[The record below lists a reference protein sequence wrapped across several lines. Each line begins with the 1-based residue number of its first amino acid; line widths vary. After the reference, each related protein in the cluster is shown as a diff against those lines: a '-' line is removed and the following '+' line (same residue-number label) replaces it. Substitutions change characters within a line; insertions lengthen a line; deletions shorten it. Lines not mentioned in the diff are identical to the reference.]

1 MSKNL
6 QITQFK
12 SRDPAV
18 HGVFY
23 VKLDKD
29 RFGDFQELEH
39 ANNYYFIVDGGMH
52 ATYAANNESLTI
64 SSPYNSGWSDYVD
77 APIYGQNVCITLLKD
92 SHFAWIKANTPAPL
106 SIKIGKATNET
117 ITTNANA
124 NSVLL
129 IYGDEISY
137 NGNTLS
143 RIANTDYH
151 KIDIKQTQEISVGA
165 SNSSVCFLI
174 EWI

>member
-12 SRDPAV
+12 SRDPAI

-39 ANNYYFIVDGGMH
+39 ANNYYFLINGSMH

-64 SSPYNSGWSDYVD
+64 SSPYGSGWSDYIDSPV
-77 APIYGQNVCITLLKD
+77 YGQNVCVTLLND
-92 SHFAWIKANTPAPL
+92 SEFSWIKANTPSPL
-106 SIKIGKATNET
+106 NIKVGKCFNET

-124 NSVLL
+124 NSLLL
-129 IYGDEISY
+129 IFGNEISY
-137 NGNTLS
+137 NGNTLVS
-143 RIANTDYH
+143 TANTPYH
-151 KIDIKQTQEISVGA
+151 RIEIEQNQPVTVST
-165 SNSSVCFLI
+165 SNSCICFMI